1 MYSGEF
7 SSELKDLL
15 AQYAERWGG
24 VGTLDIPPSVTHDE
38 LVERIRRALAENKP
52 IDGYAEYYSPEF
64 KQAILNGD
72 ILL

>member
-15 AQYAERWGG
+15 AQYEERWGG
-24 VGTLDIPPSVTHDE
+24 VGTLDIAPHVTHDQ
-38 LVERIRRALAENKP
+38 LVERIRRAIAEGEP
-52 IDGYAEYYSPEF
+52 VDIGEEYYSPEAQ
-64 KQAILNGD
+64 QAILNGD